1 MYDIIST
8 HNKSR
13 QLLMLQNSICIYLA
27 NSFSSLLMMN
37 ESEEHEDGDDDDYI
51 NLVVVV
57 EEGAVEIVVVLLVI
71 TSDKLTHNARK
82 NISLIYVHVQK

>member
-1 MYDIIST
+1 MHDIIST

-57 EEGAVEIVVVLLVI
+57 EEGAVEIVVVLVI

-82 NISLIYVHVQK
+82 NISLIYVHTQK